1 MPFPLLAA
9 GAALGGLG
17 SLIGGI
23 TAGKAQK
30 NAANSQKNI
39 ANEQLGLYQQA
50 SPLYANLLAQLHQ
63 HAYQAQNPH
72 NDPAQMALFNQVNE
86 QIGHQYHNAQDQLSF
101 GLGRRGLAGSSMDV
115 AGRAALLA
123 NANQQR
129 GAFERQQVIN
139 QPMEFERRLGLLGN
153 ALNPGLGM
161 GQIAGSTFGQQ
172 AGMYGQQAGAAGANL
187 GQSIQNFMLYN
198 ALHSANKAAP
208 YGGETLPSQ
217 GGIPGVY
224 TPPFAGEGGNLG
236 ALAQLLQATQPGLNR
251 QF

>member
-30 NAANSQKNI
+30 SAANSQKNI

-50 SPLYANLLAQLHQ
+50 SPLYANLLAQLQQ

-72 NDPAQMALFNQVNE
+72 NDPAQMARMNQVNE

-129 GAFERQQVIN
+129 AGFERQQVIN

-153 ALNPGLGM
+153 ALNPGLGA
-161 GQIAGSTFGQQ
+161 GQLAGSTFGQQ
-172 AGMYGQQAGAAGANL
+172 AGMYGQQAAGADQNL

-198 ALHSANKAAP
+198 ALRSAQQQGAP
-208 YGGETLPSQ
+208 GIPQGQQPGQQVSAIGTPGFGYGGYPTITLNDFFP
-217 GGIPGVY
+217 
-224 TPPFAGEGGNLG
+224 
-236 ALAQLLQATQPGLNR
+236 
-251 QF
+251 